1 VLETAKTWMLR
12 TRFGEPARWLAH
24 RLCPLT
30 DLERNERYDIE
41 TAAVIARV
49 LRTGGHAVDVGAH
62 TGSILPEIVRIAPA
76 GPHWAFEP
84 LPTFAARLRAEFPA
98 VTVHETALAE
108 TAGTATFQH
117 VVCNPAYSG
126 LRRRSYARTETI
138 EPRTVRTDRLD
149 DVLPDDVRISFI
161 KIDVEGGEMG
171 VLRGAVRTLRRW
183 QPIVVF
189 EHGLG
194 AADYYG
200 TTPEAVAALLDD
212 CGLAVT
218 LMRRWLRG
226 RRPFT
231 AREFLSCVQERRE
244 FYYLA
249 CPPTG
254 VASFERGP

>member
-1 VLETAKTWMLR
+1 MDPGKQLAVNILGTGQSYAYTAK
-12 TRFGEPARWLAH
+12 E
-24 RLCPLT
+24 LC
-30 DLERNERYDIE
+30 I
-41 TAAVIARV
+41 
-49 LRTGGHAVDVGAH
+49 H
-62 TGSILPEIVRIAPA
+62 
-76 GPHWAFEP
+76 
-84 LPTFAARLRAEFPA
+84 
-98 VTVHETALAE
+98 
-108 TAGTATFQH
+108 
-117 VVCNPAYSG
+117 
-126 LRRRSYARTETI
+126 
-138 EPRTVRTDRLD
+138 
-149 DVLPDDVRISFI
+149 
-161 KIDVEGGEMG
+161 
-171 VLRGAVRTLRRW
+171 VRTLRRW

-249 CPPTG
+249 GPPTG

>member
-1 VLETAKTWMLR
+1 MR
-12 TRFGEPARWLAH
+12 STR
-24 RLCPLT
+24 
-30 DLERNERYDIE
+30 
-41 TAAVIARV
+41 
-49 LRTGGHAVDVGAH
+49 
-62 TGSILPEIVRIAPA
+62 SRIP
-76 GPHWAFEP
+76 
-84 LPTFAARLRAEFPA
+84 
-98 VTVHETALAE
+98 
-108 TAGTATFQH
+108 
-117 VVCNPAYSG
+117 
-126 LRRRSYARTETI
+126 I
-138 EPRTVRTDRLD
+138 
-149 DVLPDDVRISFI
+149 
-161 KIDVEGGEMG
+161 
-171 VLRGAVRTLRRW
+171 RGAVRTLRRW

-249 CPPTG
+249 GPPTG